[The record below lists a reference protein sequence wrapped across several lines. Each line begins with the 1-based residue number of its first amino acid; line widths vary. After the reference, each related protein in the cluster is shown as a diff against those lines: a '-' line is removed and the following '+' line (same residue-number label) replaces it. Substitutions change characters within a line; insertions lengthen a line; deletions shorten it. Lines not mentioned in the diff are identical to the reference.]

1 MCFLSLIVSELCA
14 SRWLSLKE
22 STHFLETRLM
32 KTTGNPAEA
41 GHAVI
46 GVIIH
51 LIAHA
56 QWRATLKA

>member
-1 MCFLSLIVSELCA
+1 VSELCA

-41 GHAVI
+41 GHADEI
-46 GVIIH
+46 KII
-51 LIAHA
+51 LIDY
-56 QWRATLKA
+56 RLRS